1 MEIRHFLIEEG
12 KNSTIS
18 ACYIDG
24 EFACYILEDEGR
36 KDKIR
41 GETRVDAGGP
51 YKIRPVQSGKFY
63 AAYKKAYSHQFA
75 ISVTGF
81 ARHSAIMYHLLNTVD
96 QTMGCFGPGLNVTRF
111 MNGVHTVGNSKGG
124 YFKIYEKL
132 EKVFDPVK
140 VAFTEDV
147 LLYIH
152 RETPWQIFKGEKRPE
167 TW

>member
-1 MEIRHFLIEEG
+1 MEVRHFLIEEG

-24 EFACYILEDEGR
+24 EFICYILEDEGR

-51 YKIRPVQSGKFY
+51 YQIKPVQSGNFY
-63 AAYKKAYSHQFA
+63 RVYKNGYGHQFA
-75 ISVTGF
+75 LSVLGF
-81 ARHSAIMYHLLNTVD
+81 KRHSAIMYHMLNTVD
-96 QTMGCFGPGLNVTRF
+96 QTMGCFGPGLNVTRL
-111 MNGVHTVGNSKGG
+111 MNGTHTVGNSKGG

-132 EKVFDPVK
+132 EKIFDPQK
-140 VAFTEDV
+140 LSFTEDV

-152 RETPWQIFKGEKRPE
+152 RENPWQLLKGEKRAE